1 MKYTTIVLA
10 LLFCM
15 LLTGCHGSEASSSTA
30 DGTTTV
36 TTTTT
41 TVTVSEQAN
50 DTSDSNIA
58 DTEIKTTTK
67 KSTDTSSEIGMQ
79 EGSAPADDANIVIG
93 DDSSADS
100 AKPSETK
107 STTTAKP
114 QTTSDA
120 DSEVDNGNVMTD
132 DGLDWSPLVPVN

>member
-67 KSTDTSSEIGMQ
+67 KIKRFVEIK
-79 EGSAPADDANIVIG
+79 EGKGIDRYIIG
-93 DDSSADS
+93 RRNAGRLCSCR
-100 AKPSETK
+100 
-107 STTTAKP
+107 
-114 QTTSDA
+114 
-120 DSEVDNGNVMTD
+120 
-132 DGLDWSPLVPVN
+132 